1 MDHDRHDGMDRD
13 RHDGMDHDPDQ
24 GLNQNHYSKRKE
36 GEPSGPFL
44 PLLQVFLLFSHE
56 SKRAK
61 YKSRIK

>member
-1 MDHDRHDGMDRD
+1 MDRD
-13 RHDGMDHDPDQ
+13 RHDGMDHDRHDGMDQ
-24 GLNQNHYSKRKE
+24 GLNQNHHSKRKE

-44 PLLQVFLLFSHE
+44 PLLQVFVLFSHE